1 MHGPLK
7 VKEVKD
13 VFGYSVSTC
22 EDMKHASDMT
32 DATSIVSTVVFITLW
47 ILVANFM
54 GFFFISLFGVTFNVF
69 Y

>member
-1 MHGPLK
+1 MHGPLN

-13 VFGYSVSTC
+13 VFAYSVFTC

-32 DATSIVSTVVFITLW
+32 DATSIGSTVVFITVW

-54 GFFFISLFGVTFNVF
+54 GYFVFF
-69 Y
+69 